1 MSRLL
6 YPYVDRSGRVVTGKK
21 RRMTSSKCP
30 IQKIVKRD
38 GNIVNYDRDR
48 IATAIF
54 KAAAEV
60 GGKDS
65 NMAAKIAEDVE
76 KSLVRTFTSDHW
88 PSVEEIQD
96 RVEATLINQDHVK
109 TARAYIVYRAE
120 RAKARQARAHIIE
133 ASDNI
138 PYKKIYEVLRWNMN
152 HGCET
157 VDGLNKI
164 IADGKFPDLIRDCEQ
179 RYDSEVAD
187 GAQKVI
193 ERLPDVRIVIVA
205 GPSSS
210 GKTTTTIKAGEKLK
224 EAGMELVSIN
234 IDNYFFDL
242 EMHPKDEFGDYDYE
256 TPQALDLKLIN
267 RHLVRLLNGETI
279 RTPHFDFKT
288 GKRKLDVHEL
298 KLGKNQIL
306 LIDSLHGLYDEMT
319 RSIEAKQKFRL
330 YIETLGQ
337 LRNADGTF
345 MRWAD
350 NRLLRRMIRDSWHRH
365 LKPIQTLSHWHYVRR
380 SELKH
385 IIPFIGSADY
395 VVNSAM
401 PFELPILKNKL
412 CKFFPEAMAMF
423 KDDPKRQDA
432 YLRAKRVIELFN
444 PMTAVTEDRCISPRS
459 LIREFIGGSEYQY

>member
-1 MSRLL
+1 M
-6 YPYVDRSGRVVTGKK
+6 
-21 RRMTSSKCP
+21 
-30 IQKIVKRD
+30 
-38 GNIVNYDRDR
+38 
-48 IATAIF
+48 
-54 KAAAEV
+54 
-60 GGKDS
+60 
-65 NMAAKIAEDVE
+65 
-76 KSLVRTFTSDHW
+76 
-88 PSVEEIQD
+88 
-96 RVEATLINQDHVK
+96 VEATLIKQGHVK

-120 RAKARQARAHIIE
+120 RAKARQARAHVIE

-138 PYKKIYEVLRWNMN
+138 PYKKIYEVLRWNMD

-164 IADGKFPDLIRDCEQ
+164 IADGRFSDLIRDCEQ
-179 RYDSEVAD
+179 RYDSEVRA
-187 GAQKVI
+187 GAEKI
-193 ERLPDVRIVIVA
+193 IDRLPDVRIVIVA

-224 EAGMELVSIN
+224 EAGMELVAIN
-234 IDNYFFDL
+234 IDHYFFDL

-267 RHLVRLLNGETI
+267 QHLVRLLDGETI
-279 RTPHFDFKT
+279 RTPHYDFKT
-288 GKRKLDVHEL
+288 GKRQLDVHEL
-298 KLGKNQIL
+298 KLAKNQIL

-350 NRLLRRMIRDSWHRH
+350 NRLLRRMIRDSWHRN

-380 SELKH
+380 SELQH
-385 IIPFIGSADY
+385 IIPFIGSVDY

-401 PFELPILKNKL
+401 PFEMPILRNKL
-412 CKFFPEAMAMF
+412 FKYFPEAMAMF
-423 KDDPKRQDA
+423 KDDAKRQDA
-432 YLRAKRVIELFN
+432 YIRARRVFEMFN
-444 PMTAVTEDRCISPRS
+444 PMTAVTDDRCVPPRS
-459 LIREFIGGSEYQY
+459 LIREFIGGSEYRY